1 MTKMKTRM
9 EKYNIAMEAIA
20 GHTKQKHV
28 AEKHGVTAAT
38 LSKWVKKVK
47 AGELRG
53 DERDASCKK
62 ARPLQF
68 GEIEDRLVQYIKLRE
83 RKYLVDGLGL
93 SWKLV
98 QEKALKFAADMK
110 ATHPDKAATLD
121 NFRASPGWFQGV
133 RKRHNIKS
141 VRLHGEAGSVD
152 EETAA
157 TAMAEFKQ
165 AVSATSI
172 TNPQFVFNAD
182 ETGLFYQTLPSRLY
196 VSRSERS
203 VRGVKQ
209 MAAKARLTIMT
220 ATSAAGEKV
229 PLFSVGKSRR
239 PMCLRDDFPP
249 VRYTSQASAWFDTDM
264 ANYYVRFFL
273 KWKRSRYGDEP
284 VVLIWDNCPAHKNVT
299 NPAPKELHL
308 LFLPPNLTSKHQPM
322 DMGLISAVKMRYKA
336 YVLQQLLAYYD
347 DGQQTPLPKS
357 RGLRGLA
364 HGAPPNIRDAL
375 TILKRVWEE
384 VKPESVVRCWM
395 KAACLPE
402 SLFPQ
407 QHTQQ
412 QQRVTSD
419 EMLTERSSEEE
430 GQEGEGGQLVQNG
443 LGAENEQYDEA
454 EQRMTESRS
463 D

>member
-1 MTKMKTRM
+1 
-9 EKYNIAMEAIA
+9 
-20 GHTKQKHV
+20 
-28 AEKHGVTAAT
+28 
-38 LSKWVKKVK
+38 
-47 AGELRG
+47 
-53 DERDASCKK
+53 
-62 ARPLQF
+62 
-68 GEIEDRLVQYIKLRE
+68 
-83 RKYLVDGLGL
+83 
-93 SWKLV
+93 
-98 QEKALKFAADMK
+98 MK

-121 NFRASPGWFQGV
+121 NFCASPGWFQGV

-165 AVSATSI
+165 AVAATSI

-375 TILKRVWEE
+375 TILKRVWDE

-402 SLFPQ
+402 SFFPQ

-430 GQEGEGGQLVQNG
+430 GQEGEGGQLVQDG

-454 EQRMTESRS
+454 EQRRTEEQEAIDEISHLAQSLQARVSIATDARVEVVAEGTEEWATS
-463 D
+463 DDDPDIVNAMIDLELERIESNSSTTTTSSDDDGSDSDQDEATPTAPTRAERR